1 MSKAFIAA
9 VLQDSFGSTGVA
21 AQKAAEDLIDA
32 IVGEL
37 LSTGGFTLPSFGAF
51 TVHDTPARNAL
62 NPRTGEPVK
71 VQAGSTVRFKVS
83 PVLRKTVTEIRKKPA
98 AKKSAASK
106 AAAPAKKA
114 AKSAAIEKAPAAAR
128 RGRK

>member
-9 VLQDSFGSTGVA
+9 ILQDSFQSTGVA
-21 AQKAAEDLIDA
+21 ALKGAEDVIDA

-37 LSTGGFTLPSFGAF
+37 LAKGSFTLPSFGAF

-71 VQAGSTVRFKVS
+71 VAAGATVRYKAS
-83 PVLRKTVTEIRKKPA
+83 PVLKAAVKEARAKASGKK
-98 AKKSAASK
+98 K
-106 AAAPAKKA
+106 AAPAKAKA
-114 AKSAAIEKAPAAAR
+114 AKVAAPATPAA
-128 RGRK
+128 RGRKKA